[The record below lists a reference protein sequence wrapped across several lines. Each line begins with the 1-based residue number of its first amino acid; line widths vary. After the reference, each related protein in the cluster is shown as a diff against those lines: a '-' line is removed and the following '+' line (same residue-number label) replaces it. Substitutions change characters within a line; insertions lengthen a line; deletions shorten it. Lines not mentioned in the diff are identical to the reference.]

1 MAKEQIALL
10 VGLAFAVVFG
20 FLTARS
26 SNKREKI
33 YGGLLAQV
41 FHYIGAGSFVAVL
54 PVVLTSLIVGG
65 GFKLAFP
72 MGVGFLVT
80 SLVALVVFAI
90 FERPALEAAKRKIK
104 TEDRGWTK
112 EDAISSGL

>member
-20 FLTARS
+20 FFTARS
-26 SNKREKI
+26 SNRREKI
-33 YGGLLAQV
+33 YGGLLAQA

-54 PVVLTSLIVGG
+54 PVVLVSLIVGG
-65 GFKLAFP
+65 GFNLAFP

-80 SLVALVVFAI
+80 SLAALVIFAF
-90 FERPALEAAKRKIK
+90 FERPALEAAKRSEAA
-104 TEDRGWTK
+104 EDHGWTK

>member
-1 MAKEQIALL
+1 MGKEQIVLL

-26 SNKREKI
+26 SNRREKI
-33 YGGLLAQV
+33 YGGLLAQI

-72 MGVGFLVT
+72 LGIGFLAT
-80 SLVALVVFAI
+80 SLIALVVFAI
-90 FERPALEAAKRKIK
+90 FERPALEAAKR
-104 TEDRGWTK
+104 TLEAEDRGWTK